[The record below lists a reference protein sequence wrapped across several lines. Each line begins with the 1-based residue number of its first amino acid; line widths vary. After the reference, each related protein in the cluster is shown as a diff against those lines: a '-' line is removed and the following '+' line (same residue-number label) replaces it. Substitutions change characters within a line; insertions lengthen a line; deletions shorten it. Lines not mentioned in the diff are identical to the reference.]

1 MKEEDLNYIAALEKA
16 IKKKYGDDA
25 IQNPAKFWDETKEKS
40 YLRQLK
46 DFVEKQ
52 RKYEASSESENVK
65 GVLVNIFGGIVR
77 CDLIADG
84 IIGAVEEVGIKVP
97 VVVSLEGNNADLG
110 AEKLASSGLNLIPAE
125 GLTDAAQKIVTA
137 VGAK

>member
-16 IKKKYGDDA
+16 IKKKYGADA
-25 IQNPAKFWDETKEKS
+25 IQNPAKFWDEIKEKS

-65 GVLVNIFGGIVR
+65 GVLITKKLLSKERKINCSVCSGLVKRINDEIYLLKYNCCERCYVNY
-77 CDLIADG
+77 
-84 IIGAVEEVGIKVP
+84 VEDREDRW
-97 VVVSLEGNNADLG
+97 LEGWRPKN
-110 AEKLASSGLNLIPAE
+110 
-125 GLTDAAQKIVTA
+125 VT
-137 VGAK
+137 KSN